1 MSADYSIGSDKLHQ
15 FCAKQHCRS
24 SASNREMRATSYQNA
39 RATDNATNP
48 DDNGAAIGSI
58 VARAAAAVGCRP
70 PRISIRSMRNACY
83 NPLAH
88 RIAVSSRL
96 VRDLPADLLEVLIA
110 HEVGHAAQRR
120 EILSDAARVLPWS
133 LGVLLL
139 TLLATALL
147 ALEGASI
154 LAGAVGVVG
163 IATASFTEKRASRK
177 WQVGYLRR
185 EMQADAFANHFT
197 GREHGTAEMLKYCAA
212 IEDHGSLSCEA
223 QARISAV
230 KARTIPSCTN
240 PA

>member
-1 MSADYSIGSDKLHQ
+1 MSNCEMAAAPHQ
-15 FCAKQHCRS
+15 DTHAGKH
-24 SASNREMRATSYQNA
+24 
-39 RATDNATNP
+39 ATNP
-48 DDNGAAIGSI
+48 DDNGAAIGLI
-58 VARAAAAVGCRP
+58 VARAAAALGCRP

-88 RIAVSSRL
+88 RISVSSWL
-96 VRDLPADLLEVLIA
+96 ARDLPADLLEVLIA

-120 EILSDAARVLPWS
+120 EILSDAARILPWS

-139 TLLATALL
+139 TLLVATIT
-147 ALEGASI
+147 ALEGSTL
-154 LAGAVGVVG
+154 LAGAVGIVG
-163 IATASFTEKRASRK
+163 IASASFTEKRASRK

-230 KARTIPSCTN
+230 KARTIPSCAN

>member
-1 MSADYSIGSDKLHQ
+1 MAAAPHQ
-15 FCAKQHCRS
+15 DTHAANH
-24 SASNREMRATSYQNA
+24 
-39 RATDNATNP
+39 ATNP
-48 DDNGAAIGSI
+48 DDNGTTIGLI
-58 VARAAAAVGCRP
+58 VARAAAALGCRP

-88 RIAVSSRL
+88 SISVSSML

>member
-1 MSADYSIGSDKLHQ
+1 MSADYSIGTDKLHQ

-58 VARAAAAVGCRP
+58 VARAAAAIGCRP

-83 NPLAH
+83 NPLTH
-88 RIAVSSRL
+88 SISVSSML

-120 EILSDAARVLPWS
+120 AILSDAARILPCS
-133 LGVLLL
+133 PGFLLL
-139 TLLATALL
+139 TLLVATIA
-147 ALEGASI
+147 ALEGGTV
-154 LAGAVGVVG
+154 LAAVVG
-163 IATASFTEKRASRK
+163 IVGIASASFTEKRASRK
-177 WQVGYLRR
+177 WQAGYLRR
-185 EMQADAFANHFT
+185 EMQSDAFANHFT
-197 GREHGTAEMLKYCAA
+197 GREHGTAEMLKRCAA
-212 IEDHGSLSCEA
+212 IEDHGSLSSEA

-230 KARTIPSCTN
+230 KARTIPSCAN